1 MSGHMYFTQPDKKRI
16 ISGSTAKI
24 TVTGIGMLS
33 SPIIDLALGLTFV
46 FGVTAAF
53 ASLVTELISRLIGLR
68 GAYLLSGLR
77 ELVDGGDAVN
87 LSNMAQ
93 DYQTMRHLVQPDSK
107 PEAKGPTAQP
117 SDAEP
122 SSTQPPPAQPSD
134 AQLSD
139 APPSDAPPSDAPPS
153 DAPPSDTPPP
163 AGRPPGRQLSKADL
177 PSITSA
183 LLGGPILGN
192 QGVAGQLSSRSLK
205 LDQTRGTGRLPK
217 IKAVPKA
224 KDSSDQKTKGRSSQ
238 LRSLPSYISSRS
250 FAEAV
255 VDLMAADGQGQTQM
269 TAIAD
274 YLQVL
279 PAGMPFKESLEAF
292 VKDANGDLSRFGVS
306 VEKWYDDHM
315 DRVSGWY
322 KRYVAKI
329 TLAFG
334 VVIVILLNLNAL
346 TIGRTLYTENAVS
359 SAISAVAAKATT
371 CSGANTDC
379 LTNLEGQ
386 LSAAAAAGL
395 PVGWGTVRACR
406 EPGAQ
411 CNWLDQRGIFSPYGS
426 SGWQLVI
433 VLVGFVIMIMSL
445 VPGAQ
450 FWFGLLTKLGTLR
463 DTGPKPA
470 GAG

>member
-1 MSGHMYFTQPDKKRI
+1 M
-16 ISGSTAKI
+16 
-24 TVTGIGMLS
+24 
-33 SPIIDLALGLTFV
+33 
-46 FGVTAAF
+46 
-53 ASLVTELISRLIGLR
+53 
-68 GAYLLSGLR
+68 
-77 ELVDGGDAVN
+77 
-87 LSNMAQ
+87 Q
-93 DYQTMRHLVQPDSK
+93 DLVQTDSK
-107 PEAKGPTAQP
+107 PGAEGSTPPSAGQP
-117 SDAEP
+117 SDG
-122 SSTQPPPAQPSD
+122 QPS
-134 AQLSD
+134 
-139 APPSDAPPSDAPPS
+139 
-153 DAPPSDTPPP
+153 
-163 AGRPPGRQLSKADL
+163 KANL

-192 QGVAGQLSSRSLK
+192 QGVAGQLSSRSLE
-205 LDQTRGTGRLPK
+205 LDQSRGTGRLPK
-217 IKAVPKA
+217 IRAVPKA
-224 KDSSDQKTKGRSSQ
+224 EDSSDQKGGQSSDQKTKGLWSQ

-255 VDLMAADGQGQTQM
+255 VDLMASNGQGQTQM
-269 TAIAD
+269 TAIAN
-274 YLQVL
+274 YLQAL
-279 PAGMPFKESLEAF
+279 PAGMPFKGSLEAF
-292 VKDANGDLSRFGVS
+292 VKDANGDVIRFGAF

-334 VVIVILLNLNAL
+334 AIIVILLNLNAL

-359 SAISAVAAKATT
+359 SAISTVAAKTTT
-371 CSGANTDC
+371 CTSADTDC

-426 SGWQLVI
+426 SGWQLVL
-433 VLVGFVIMIMSL
+433 VLAGFVIMIMSI

-450 FWFGLLTKLGTLR
+450 FWFGLLSKLGSLR
-463 DTGPKPA
+463 DSGPKPA
-470 GAG
+470 SSG

>member
-1 MSGHMYFTQPDKKRI
+1 MPAHMHFTQPDKKRM
-16 ISGSTAKI
+16 ISDSTARL

-33 SPIIDLALGLTFV
+33 SPIIDLAIGLTFV
-46 FGVTAAF
+46 FGVTAVF

-68 GAYLLSGLR
+68 GAYLLSGLG

-87 LSNMAQ
+87 LTNMAQ
-93 DYQTMRHLVQPDSK
+93 DYQTMRDLVQPDSK
-107 PEAKGPTAQP
+107 PGAEGPTAQP
-117 SDAEP
+117 SDA
-122 SSTQPPPAQPSD
+122 SSSAQPPPAQPSD
-134 AQLSD
+134 ARPSGT
-139 APPSDAPPSDAPPS
+139 PPSDGHP
-153 DAPPSDTPPP
+153 
-163 AGRPPGRQLSKADL
+163 SKADL

-192 QGVAGQLSSRSLK
+192 QGVAGQLSSRSLE
-205 LDQTRGTGRLPK
+205 LDQSRGTGRLPK
-217 IKAVPKA
+217 IRAVPKA
-224 KDSSDQKTKGRSSQ
+224 EDSSGQKAGQSSDQKTKGRWSQ

-255 VDLMAADGQGQTQM
+255 VDLMTSNGQGQTQM
-269 TAIAD
+269 TVIAN
-274 YLQVL
+274 YLQAL

-292 VKDANGDLSRFGVS
+292 VKDANGDITRFGAF

-334 VVIVILLNLNAL
+334 AIIVILLNLNAL

-359 SAISAVAAKATT
+359 SAISTVAAKTTT
-371 CSGANTDC
+371 CTSADTDC

-406 EPGAQ
+406 QSGAQ

-426 SGWQLVI
+426 SGWQLVL
-433 VLVGFVIMIMSL
+433 VLAGFVIMIMSL

-450 FWFGLLTKLGTLR
+450 FWFGLLSKLGSLR
-463 DTGPKPA
+463 DSGPKPA
-470 GAG
+470 SSG